1 MADTPEYRLKV
12 VVIVPHYWGKGD
24 TIAEAWGNVE
34 AESSTAA
41 RRHKKDGKFAVYMV
55 AETDDCKA
63 RCDEISGGLI
73 VPRGAPRPVQ
83 IDGLFD

>member
-1 MADTPEYRLKV
+1 MADTEYRLKV

-24 TIAEAWGNVE
+24 TLAEAWANVE
-34 AESSTAA
+34 SASCKPA
-41 RRHKKDGKFAVYMV
+41 REFRKGKHVVYVV

-63 RCDEISGGLI
+63 RCDEVSGGLI

-83 IDGLFD
+83 IAGTFE